1 MAATRSRVSSKRGDA
16 VAVSISNRTS
26 NLVRIPNN
34 ERINELSPVR
44 LPLAL
49 AASLIRFY
57 MGALPSALNTQ

>member
-1 MAATRSRVSSKRGDA
+1 MDQRCGHAITCEFKNAVTRWPFPFPTEHG
-16 VAVSISNRTS
+16 
-26 NLVRIPNN
+26 IPNN

-44 LPLAL
+44 LPLAF